1 MIRFLQPWWLL
12 GLLPVLL
19 VAAGYWWRQWRR
31 RVHAVRFSNLELLR
45 QIAPAGLGWRRHA
58 AAAAFL
64 LALVALST
72 AMARPAVD
80 RQEPVERATIILAVD
95 VSLSMEAEDV
105 APTRL
110 EAAQQAAVGF
120 VEQLPPQH
128 QLGLVAFARSANVVV
143 SPTTDRDAVV
153 TGIENLVLAEAT
165 ATGEAVFTALDAI
178 RSLPAAG
185 AAGPPPARILL
196 LTDGYRTYGRSV
208 EEASAAASEAN
219 VPVSTVAFGT
229 DRGVVEIAG
238 QLYRVPVDRESMA
251 TLAETTGGQYYE
263 ADSLAELTAVYED
276 MGSSVGHRIVPRE
289 ITQWYLAGAL
299 ALAVL
304 AGSLSLLWT
313 SRVLP

>member
-12 GLLPVLL
+12 GLLPVVL
-19 VAAGYWWRQWRR
+19 VAAGYGWRQWRR

-80 RQEPVERATIILAVD
+80 RQEPVERATIILAID

-105 APTRL
+105 EPTRL
-110 EAAQQAAVGF
+110 EAAQQAAVSF

-178 RSLPAAG
+178 RSLPVAG

-263 ADSLAELTAVYED
+263 ADSLDELTAVYED
-276 MGSSVGHRIVPRE
+276 MGSSVGHKTVPRE